1 MKSKISV
8 IQVVRV
14 KNRYDNARGAAAGG
28 YRDLSLNLRVT
39 SVEAQELGVD
49 GHVCEV
55 QLILQSFHELKV
67 KNGISELK
75 GQFYSVVFYTDLN
88 DGSIK
93 ILSDPNQVIDVTNC
107 HQILSD

>member
-1 MKSKISV
+1 MLKKHPQHKVKRSSTQKYFYPF
-8 IQVVRV
+8 QVVRV

-67 KNGISELK
+67 K
-75 GQFYSVVFYTDLN
+75 
-88 DGSIK
+88 
-93 ILSDPNQVIDVTNC
+93 
-107 HQILSD
+107 